1 MIKRIFTAVIVM
13 AAIAAIPAAAQ
24 TAVSSTSADRQATT
38 RIVRGAVIDK
48 NGNPIPGATVRAT
61 GGAEMTVTDADGTYS
76 IEVPVWLKSLTASY
90 DGMMDKKLKLTPA
103 GTTIFTLK
111 PERGQTYGFINLVGT
126 QVWQVKSSIKGVPA
140 QTQLGLMGG
149 AYRNWG
155 GYLKVVVKLP
165 GGDLKYDNMYDRAF
179 NYEPT
184 VTFGAIKRLSKN
196 FNILFGA
203 GIAFNYSVYGWE
215 YDYDYSAYDA
225 ACYQY
230 WNKYDAWQ
238 NSGSI
243 GSAPQEPD
251 LQDFHLDKPVW
262 TPEDAETLLTGALE
276 LGAMYHIGKFN
287 VTGGITYIFP
297 GESPS
302 YTNNRGNLSG
312 WLGIGYHF

>member
-111 PERGQTYGFINLVGT
+111 PGRGQTYGFINLVGT
-126 QVWQVKSSIKGVPA
+126 QVWQVSSKTKGVPA

-155 GYLKVVVKLP
+155 GYLKVVMKLP

-179 NYEPT
+179 SYAPT

-203 GIAFNYSVYGWE
+203 GVAFNYDVDGWKYG
-215 YDYDYSAYDA
+215 YDYPAYDA
-225 ACYQY
+225 AYDQY
-230 WNKYDAWQ
+230 RNKYDAWQ

-243 GSAPQEPD
+243 GPAPQEPD
-251 LQDFHLDKPVW
+251 WQDFRLDNW
-262 TPEDAETLLTGALE
+262 TPEYAETNVTGALE
-276 LGAMYHIGKFN
+276 LGAMYHIGKLN
-287 VTGGITYIFP
+287 ISGGVTYVFQ
-297 GESPS
+297 SLNHS
-302 YTNNRGNLSG
+302 HNCGNFAG

>member
-1 MIKRIFTAVIVM
+1 MIKRIFTAVIAM

-24 TAVSSTSADRQATT
+24 TAASATAADRQATT

-140 QTQLGLMGG
+140 QTQLGIMGG

-155 GYLKVVVKLP
+155 GYAKVVLRVA
-165 GGDLKYDNMYDRAF
+165 GGTPETRYGGSFEA
-179 NYEPT
+179 EPT
-184 VTFGAIKRLSKN
+184 ITFGAIKRLSKN

-203 GIAFNYSVYGWE
+203 GLAFNYSVYSSE
-215 YDYDYSAYDA
+215 CDYDYKAYDA
-225 ACYQY
+225 AWDQY
-230 WNKYDAWQ
+230 YNKYDSWQ
-238 NSGSI
+238 NSGRV
-243 GSAPQEPD
+243 GPEPQFPSEG
-251 LQDFHLDKPVW
+251 DFRLDKPVLS
-262 TPEDAETLLTGALE
+262 PYETESLPTVALE
-276 LGAMYHIGKFN
+276 IGGMYHIGKFN

-302 YTNNRGNLSG
+302 YTNNRGNLAG
-312 WLGIGYHF
+312 WLGIGLHF